1 MRMQAICLALLLG
14 FSAHAT
20 ALVKIEPAQQ
30 AALGIETSPVVPVT
44 RAWGSSYPARV
55 RVPNAQLMVVSAP
68 QEGLLTNL
76 QVAAGEAVEKG
87 QLLAVIQSPKLVEE
101 QRLYLAALS
110 RLGLASAELNRDQ
123 QLKAEGI
130 IAERRFLETRARH
143 TQAKTEV
150 EQRRQALQLAGMDDA
165 AIRALERR
173 HKLSATLQ
181 LRSPM
186 DGMVLEQLATP
197 GQRVEIASPI
207 YRIGRLDPLWIE
219 IQVPLER
226 LAGIRIGT
234 AVKVATPPVEG
245 RITTIGSVVQGEN
258 QSVLVR
264 AEVPNPDA
272 MLRPGQFVEARLAQP
287 SGETAWR
294 VPRRALLRVDDR
306 TWVMV
311 QRQNGFEPVAVTI
324 TGEEPDALVITG
336 ALKAGDQVATSGTAA
351 LKAAWLEGEG

>member
-1 MRMQAICLALLLG
+1 MRKQILCLALLLG
-14 FSAHAT
+14 FSTQAT
-20 ALVKIEPAQQ
+20 ALVEIDPAQQ
-30 AALGIETSPVVPVT
+30 TALGIETTTVTPVT

-68 QEGLLTNL
+68 QEGLLSSL
-76 QVAAGEAVEKG
+76 QVAAGEPVKKG

-110 RLGLASAELNRDQ
+110 RLGLTTAELNRDK

-130 IAERRFLETRARH
+130 IAERRFLETRARY

-165 AIRALERR
+165 AIRALERK
-173 HKLSATLQ
+173 HKLSATLE

-186 DGMVLEQLATP
+186 DGVVLEQLATP

-219 IQVPLER
+219 IQVPLEK
-226 LAGIRIGT
+226 LTGIRTGT
-234 AVKVATPPVEG
+234 AVKVAAPPVEG
-245 RITTIGSVVQGEN
+245 KITTIGGMVQGEN

-264 AEVPNPDA
+264 AEVPNPDGK
-272 MLRPGQFVEARLAQP
+272 LRPGQFVEARLAQP
-287 SGETAWR
+287 SDATAWR
-294 VPRRALLRVDDR
+294 VPREALLRAEGR

-311 QRQNGFEPVAVTI
+311 QRDGGFEPVAVTI
-324 TGEEPDALVITG
+324 TSEEPDALVITG
-336 ALKAGDQVATSGTAA
+336 ALKAGDRVATGGTAA